1 MMSAITFDTLA
12 YAKKLKNAGVSE
24 AQAEVQAESL
34 AEIIEDNL
42 ATKRDI
48 KELEINL
55 QRDLKEMELRL
66 THALTLRLGSMLIV
80 GIGVVATLVKLL

>member
-1 MMSAITFDTLA
+1 MGAITFDTLA